1 MRQEIFALD
10 IGTRK
15 VMGIFAVMEGELLEI
30 LDAEVIEHASRPM
43 FDGQIHSI
51 NEVVKTVKAVKEN
64 LELRLQKNLTQ
75 VGVAV
80 AGRNLITYRSR
91 INKNFDFP
99 QEVTDTMIRNLELE
113 AVDKIISDTGSK
125 LSQFYC
131 VGYSPVYYELDGSRI
146 SKLTGHYAKSIA
158 VEVIVTFLPQVVLNS
173 MFSVLEKCKLEAIN
187 ITLEPI
193 SAINAIIPPE
203 MRNLNLV
210 LVDVGAGTSDLA
222 LTKDGVV
229 FAYGMVPEAG
239 DEIMERISEIL
250 LTDFSASERI
260 KRILNDSDS
269 IEYEDI
275 WGRRH
280 CVETR
285 SVKEALI
292 PTVKKLAD
300 SIAKTG
306 LDLNGVMPPQAVVLV
321 GGGSLTFNLD
331 KELAVSF
338 GLSPD
343 KAGIRLPGAI
353 KGIKDRTGKLT
364 GPEAVTPIGIAIMTA
379 HSMGLRFIN
388 IEVNHKRLKVLDFQ
402 QKKDIM
408 GALTLYDMLN
418 KSRLFPRPG
427 LALTVEVNG
436 KLNIIKGTLGEPAK
450 LLLNGKPVSSLS
462 EKIEDG
468 DSLEFEPAVD
478 GQDGCSWVKDLVGAV
493 EPIKIIFNGMG
504 KHRMLSQ
511 PLKLHKEDPE
521 SANNSADEV
530 SCQEELQLTPP
541 VIMNGRQVGLETEVF
556 DRANI
561 EIAPL
566 KIEDVLKFKNV
577 KFDNMSERQIL
588 VNINGVPKILTQR
601 NFTLRLNS
609 QSANLNTEVKPNDV
623 IEFFY
628 ETPSLYKIRDVVD
641 VPDKPEWLRINVD
654 GNDIVVELETVQV
667 IMNGQRV
674 KLDEFLIDG
683 ADIKVYYHNKRQIL
697 LSEIFRYIDFD
708 TQRAIGK
715 SMKFLVDEKPAGF
728 ITPLVEGSRVRIVLE
743 ER

>member
-64 LELRLQKNLTQ
+64 LESRLQKNLTQ

-99 QEVTDTMIRNLELE
+99 QEVTDTIIRNLELE

-306 LDLNGVMPPQAVVLV
+306 LDLNGVMPPHAVVLV

-478 GQDGCSWVKDLVGAV
+478 GQDGCAWVKDLVGAA
-493 EPIKIIFNGMG
+493 EPIKIIFN
-504 KHRMLSQ
+504 Q
-511 PLKLHKEDPE
+511 
-521 SANNSADEV
+521 EV
-530 SCQEELQLTPP
+530 LQLEPP